1 MCPTT
6 NAVFRDLGNL
16 KLLFNCT
23 ALKGFM
29 LQYSLF
35 LFLVAYLLYPQVSL
49 FIYAVLLCFVF
60 KDKIRIALV
69 KGGAY

>member
-1 MCPTT
+1 M
-6 NAVFRDLGNL
+6 FRDLENL
-16 KLLFNCT
+16 KLLSNCT

-49 FIYAVLLCFVF
+49 FIYAFSLCFVF